1 MKLIAIVAFSLLSVS
16 LGNTIVPQE
25 NVPGLQAEGK
35 SDDRSLFEQALDFF
49 TTITDSSSWPARWDT
64 GHWSSFHGWLYIIS
78 DLVIWLSYFMIP
90 LILTYFYVRKKK
102 ESLPFQSILLLFI
115 VFILSCGLTHL
126 IDALIFWWPVY
137 KLSALIRL
145 VTATVSLATVF
156 ALIRIA
162 PRVMELKGPRIM
174 EDMIANRTA
183 ELQLLNRRL
192 QNEIQQREAIEQEL
206 KHLNAELERKTRW
219 LQETNETLT
228 RREHDIIEREEKIKQ
243 LNHDL
248 ERKVSERTEQL
259 HTSNQE
265 LEAFTYSV
273 SHDLRAP
280 LRAIDGYAR
289 ILEED
294 YDPRLDSHGKHLI
307 KVITKNARYM
317 GNLIDDLLEFSR
329 TSRTELI
336 KSVFHSDEEVRKI
349 ASDLMIHEKNRAVEI
364 DIRALEK
371 TYGDVMM
378 LRQVWINLIA
388 NALKYSRKTEQAR
401 IEIGC
406 TKAND
411 QTHFYIKDNGVGFDM
426 EYMDKLFGVFQR
438 LHKKEDFEG
447 TGVGLALVKRILDRH
462 KGKVW
467 AEAAVNEGATFYFT
481 IPG

>member
-1 MKLIAIVAFSLLSVS
+1 MKLIVIIGFSVLSVLAGDANS
-16 LGNTIVPQE
+16 LQNNNIRTLLVE
-25 NVPGLQAEGK
+25 T
-35 SDDRSLFEQALDFF
+35 DDRSLVEQALDFF
-49 TTITDSSSWPARWDT
+49 STITDSSSWPSRWKT
-64 GHWSSFHGWLYIIS
+64 GNWSTFDGWLYILS
-78 DLVIWLSYFMIP
+78 DLVIWFSYFMIP
-90 LILTYFYVRKKK
+90 LILTFFYVRKKK
-102 ESLPFQSILLLFI
+102 ESIPFQSVLLLFI

-126 IDALIFWWPVY
+126 IDAVIFWWPIY
-137 KLSALIRL
+137 KLSALVRL

-162 PRVMELKGPRIM
+162 PRVMELKGPHLMKDI
-174 EDMIANRTA
+174 IANRTA
-183 ELQLLNRRL
+183 ELQLLNHRL
-192 QNEIQQREAIEQEL
+192 QDEVQQREEIEQEL

-219 LQETNETLT
+219 LQESNEALT
-228 RREHDIIEREEKIKQ
+228 KREHDIIEREEKIRE

-259 HTSNQE
+259 NTSNQE

-294 YDPRLDSHGKHLI
+294 YDSRLDSHGRHLI

-317 GNLIDDLLEFSR
+317 GSLIDDLLEFSR
-329 TSRTELI
+329 TSRAELI

-349 ASDLMIHEKNRAVEI
+349 ASELMAQDKNRNVEI
-364 DIRALEK
+364 DIRFLEK
-371 TYGDVMM
+371 TYGDVTM
-378 LRQVWINLIA
+378 LRQVWVNLIS
-388 NALKYSRKTEQAR
+388 NALKYSRKTEHAR

-406 TKAND
+406 LKID
-411 QTHFYIKDNGVGFDM
+411 SQSHFYVKDNGIGFDM
-426 EYMDKLFGVFQR
+426 EYVDKLFGVFQR

-467 AEAAVNEGATFYFT
+467 AEAAINKGATFYFC
-481 IPG
+481 IPE